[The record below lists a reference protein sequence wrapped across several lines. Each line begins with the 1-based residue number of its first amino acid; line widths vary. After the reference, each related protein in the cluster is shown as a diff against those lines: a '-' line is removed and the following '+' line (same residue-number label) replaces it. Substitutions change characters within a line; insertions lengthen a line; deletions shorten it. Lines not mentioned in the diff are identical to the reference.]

1 MFMDPQYAGYS
12 GPFSGFNFH
21 DQTLAPFSNPYEELA
36 NHLLLDDPESDLSVH
51 FPSFASDPEPCNS
64 AVSPSFSV
72 DGDFL
77 SDYGDTSDP
86 TLKYINQM
94 LMEEDIDDKPCMFH
108 DPLALQAAEK
118 SLYDA
123 LCPKDRPSQNQSP
136 LYMDSPDDNCSGSSN
151 GYCGSST
158 ITSSTASGG
167 NSVDFPGTGDYCE
180 SRPSIFQPHIP
191 ENFVFQ
197 ATAIP
202 SRQSGHEFRKNVIT
216 KAKGMLGSGSAM
228 GEFMLPN
235 LFADSNSM
243 LFFQKGFEEASRFI
257 PKGNPLSIDTEKRM
271 PHLVSKRETARA
283 AVKAENSEPELSY
296 LYEIKGNKKHER
308 EDAEFEYQRSTKQPA
323 VCVEENELADIFDRV
338 LLCAPTGNKP
348 DSKSPGS
355 RFEDASN
362 NGASQNVQK
371 NLQSP
376 ALSAEQLC
384 VKKPMSDKK
393 EVVDLRNLLCSCA
406 QAVAV
411 EDRKNANQYLKQ
423 IRQHSS
429 PFGDGSQ
436 RLAHSFAEA
445 LKARMDCTGAQV
457 YTELGSKRKSA
468 TEMLK
473 AYRAYLSVF
482 PFQRFAIIY
491 SNHMILS
498 ISEKATKLHIIDF
511 GILYGFQWP
520 ALIHCLA
527 RRPGG
532 PPKLR
537 ITGIELPQSGFR
549 PAERVQET
557 GRRLAKYCERFKV
570 PFEYNAIA
578 QKWETIRIEDLKIS
592 KDEVVAVNCLFRFK
606 NLLDETVIIN
616 SPRDQV
622 LKLVH
627 RIRPRIFVHSILN
640 GSFNACFFVSRFRE
654 VLFHYSALFDAFDAK
669 LPREH
674 PMRLV
679 FEREFFSREALNV
692 IACEGTE
699 RVERPET
706 YKQWQIRNTRAGFK
720 PLPLDPVIM
729 KKLKSKLKEG
739 YLDDFVVDKDGQWML
754 QGWKGRILY
763 ASSCWEPV

>member
-12 GPFSGFNFH
+12 GPFSGFSFH
-21 DQTLAPFSNPYEELA
+21 DQTHVPFAKQLENLA
-36 NHLLLDDPESDLSVH
+36 NHLMLDDPASDLSVD
-51 FPSFASDPEPCNS
+51 FPSFASDPEPCQS
-64 AVSPSFSV
+64 AVSPSIST

-77 SDYGDTSDP
+77 SDYSDSP
-86 TLKYINQM
+86 DPMLKYINQM
-94 LMEEDIDDKPCMFH
+94 LMEEDMEDKPCMFH

-118 SLYDA
+118 SLYDV
-123 LCPKDRPSQNQSP
+123 LCQKDHPSQNQLP
-136 LYMDSPDDNCSGSSN
+136 LHMDSPDDNCSGSSS
-151 GYCGSST
+151 GYCGST
-158 ITSSTASGG
+158 ISSSASSGG
-167 NSVDFPGTGDYCE
+167 NSFDFPGIGDFCE
-180 SRPSIFQPHIP
+180 SRPAILQAHIP
-191 ENFVFQ
+191 ENFVFR
-197 ATAIP
+197 ATANP
-202 SRQSGHEFRKNVIT
+202 SRQSSHEYRKSVIA
-216 KAKGMLGSGSAM
+216 KAKGMLGSGSPM
-228 GEFMLPN
+228 GEIMLPN

-243 LFFQKGFEEASRFI
+243 FFFQKGFEEASRFI

-271 PHLVSKRETARA
+271 PHLVLKRETARA
-283 AVKAENSEPELSY
+283 AVKVEKNEAELSY
-296 LYEIKGNKKHER
+296 LYELKGKKKHER
-308 EDAEFEYQRSTKQPA
+308 EDADFEYPRSTKQPA
-323 VCVEENELADIFDRV
+323 VCFDENDLVDMFDKL
-338 LLCAPTGNKP
+338 LLCAPTGRKP
-348 DSKSPGS
+348 DSKSD
-355 RFEDASN
+355 DASN
-362 NGASQNVQK
+362 NGASQIVQQ
-371 NLQSP
+371 NLQSS
-376 ALSAEQLC
+376 ALSADQ
-384 VKKPMSDKK
+384 VSGKKPISDKK

-406 QAVAV
+406 QAVAA
-411 EDRKNANQYLKQ
+411 EDRTNANQYLKQ

-445 LKARMDCTGAQV
+445 LQARLDCTGAQA
-457 YTELGSKRKSA
+457 YTQLGSKRRSA
-468 TEMLK
+468 NEMLK
-473 AYRAYLSVF
+473 AYQAYLSVF
-482 PFQRFAIIY
+482 PFQRFAIIF
-491 SNHMILS
+491 SNHNILG

-520 ALIHCLA
+520 PLIHCLS

-557 GRRLAKYCERFKV
+557 GRRLAKYCERFNV

-592 KDEVVAVNCLFRFK
+592 NDEVVAVNCLFRFK
-606 NLLDETVIIN
+606 NLLDETVMVN
-616 SPRDQV
+616 SPRDHV

-706 YKQWQIRNTRAGFK
+706 YKQWQIRNMRAGFK
-720 PLPLDPVIM
+720 PLPLDPAIM

-739 YLDDFVVDKDGQWML
+739 YLDDFVVDKDGHWML

>member
-1 MFMDPQYAGYS
+1 MFMDPQYTGYS

-21 DQTLAPFSNPYEELA
+21 DPALAPFSNQLESLA
-36 NHLLLDDPESDLSVH
+36 NHLLLDDPSSDLSVH
-51 FPSFASDPEPCNS
+51 FPSFASDPEPSNS
-64 AVSPSFSV
+64 AVSPSFST

-77 SDYGDTSDP
+77 SDYSDSP
-86 TLKYINQM
+86 DPMLKYINQM

-118 SLYDA
+118 SLYDV
-123 LCPKDRPSQNQSP
+123 LCQKDRPSQNQLP
-136 LYMDSPDDNCSGSSN
+136 LSMDSPDDICSGSSS

-158 ITSSTASGG
+158 ISSSTGSVG
-167 NSVDFPGTGDYCE
+167 NSVDFPGTGDFCE
-180 SRPSIFQPHIP
+180 SRPSILRPHIP

-197 ATAIP
+197 ATANP
-202 SRQSGHEFRKNVIT
+202 SRQSSHEYRKSVIT
-216 KAKGMLGSGSAM
+216 KAKGMLGSGSTM
-228 GEFMLPN
+228 GELMLPN
-235 LFADSNSM
+235 LFADSSSM
-243 LFFQKGFEEASRFI
+243 FFFQKGFEEASRFI

-271 PHLVSKRETARA
+271 PHLLSKRETARA
-283 AVKAENSEPELSY
+283 AVKVENNEAELSY
-296 LYEIKGNKKHER
+296 LYEIKGKKKHER
-308 EDAEFEYQRSTKQPA
+308 EDADFEYQRSTKQPA
-323 VCVEENELADIFDRV
+323 VCFDENELADMFDRV
-338 LLCAPTGNKP
+338 LLCAPTGKNTG
-348 DSKSPGS
+348 SK
-355 RFEDASN
+355 FDDASSN
-362 NGASQNVQK
+362 RASQSVQQ
-371 NLQSP
+371 NLRSP
-376 ALSAEQLC
+376 ALSAEQLSG
-384 VKKPMSDKK
+384 KKAIGDKK

-411 EDRKNANQYLKQ
+411 EDRNNANQYLKQ
-423 IRQHSS
+423 IKQHAS

-445 LKARMDCTGAQV
+445 LQARMDCTGAQM
-457 YTELGSKRKSA
+457 YTELGSKRKSS

-482 PFQRFAIIY
+482 PFQRFAIIF

-527 RRPGG
+527 RRAGG

-557 GRRLAKYCERFKV
+557 GRRLAKYCERFNV
-570 PFEYNAIA
+570 PFEFNAIA

-592 KDEVVAVNCLFRFK
+592 SDEVVAVNCLFRFK
-606 NLLDETVIIN
+606 NLLDETVIVN
-616 SPRDQV
+616 SPRDHV

-706 YKQWQIRNTRAGFK
+706 YKQWQIRNMRAGFR

-739 YLDDFVVDKDGQWML
+739 YLDDFVVDRDGHWML

>member
-1 MFMDPQYAGYS
+1 MFMDPQYTGYS

-21 DQTLAPFSNPYEELA
+21 DQSLVPFSNPFEELA
-36 NHLLLDDPESDLSVH
+36 NQLMQDDPSTDLSVDC
-51 FPSFASDPEPCNS
+51 PSFASDPEPSNY
-64 AVSPSFSV
+64 AVSPSFST
-72 DGDFL
+72 DGDIP
-77 SDYGDTSDP
+77 SDYSDSP
-86 TLKYINQM
+86 DPMFKYISQM
-94 LMEEDIDDKPCMFH
+94 LMEEEMDDKPCMFH

-118 SLYDA
+118 SLYDV
-123 LCPKDRPSQNQSP
+123 LCQKDRPSQNQLP
-136 LYMDSPDDNCSGSSN
+136 LYMDSPDDNCSGSSSS
-151 GYCGSST
+151 GHSGST
-158 ITSSTASGG
+158 ISSSASSGG
-167 NSVDFPGTGDYCE
+167 NLVDFPGIGDFCE
-180 SRPSIFQPHIP
+180 SRPSILQSHIP

-197 ATAIP
+197 ATANP
-202 SRQSGHEFRKNVIT
+202 SRQSSHEFRKNVIA
-216 KAKGMLGSGSAM
+216 KAKGMLGPGSAM
-228 GEFMLPN
+228 GELLLPN

-243 LFFQKGFEEASRFI
+243 FFFQKGFEEASRFI
-257 PKGNPLSIDTEKRM
+257 PKGNPLSIDTEKSM
-271 PHLVSKRETARA
+271 PHLVSKRETARD
-283 AVKAENSEPELSY
+283 AVKVEKHEAELSF
-296 LYEIKGNKKHER
+296 LYEPKGKKKHER
-308 EDAEFEYQRSTKQPA
+308 EDADFEYQRSTKQPA
-323 VCVEENELADIFDRV
+323 VCFEENELAEMFDRV
-338 LLCAPTGNKP
+338 LLCAPTGRKT
-348 DSKSPGS
+348 DSK
-355 RFEDASN
+355 FDDASS
-362 NGASQNVQK
+362 NGASQSVQQ
-371 NLQSP
+371 NLQSS
-376 ALSAEQLC
+376 ALSAAQISG
-384 VKKPMSDKK
+384 KKPISDKK

-411 EDRKNANQYLKQ
+411 EDRKNANQYLEQ
-423 IRQHSS
+423 IRQHS
-429 PFGDGSQ
+429 FAHGDGSQ
-436 RLAHSFAEA
+436 RLAHYFAEA
-445 LKARMDCTGAQV
+445 LQARMDCTGVQI
-457 YTELGSKRKSA
+457 YTKLGSKRKSA
-468 TEMLK
+468 NEMLK
-473 AYRAYLSVF
+473 AYQAYLSVF

-537 ITGIELPQSGFR
+537 VTGIELPQSGFR

-557 GRRLAKYCERFKV
+557 GRRLAKYCERFNV
-570 PFEYNAIA
+570 PFQYNAIA

-592 KDEVVAVNCLFRFK
+592 NDEVVAVNCLFRFK
-606 NLLDETVIIN
+606 NLLDETVIVN
-616 SPRDQV
+616 SPRDHV

-674 PMRLV
+674 PLRQS
-679 FEREFFSREALNV
+679 FELEFFSREALNV

-706 YKQWQIRNTRAGFK
+706 YKQWQIRSMRAGFK
-720 PLPLDPVIM
+720 PLPLDPEIM

-739 YLDDFVVDKDGQWML
+739 YLDDFVVDRDGPWML